1 MHNKTKPIDAE
12 KLLCNIPDEDK
23 LPKRRSELY
32 QLFKRLVRRHHML
45 GMNVK
50 MSTYTTNDSD
60 PNKLKELERALLT
73 DKCLSLIRKLKD
85 HINLH
90 DLKD

>member
-1 MHNKTKPIDAE
+1 MKKPIDA
-12 KLLCNIPDEDK
+12 KKILSNIPDEDK

-32 QLFKRLVRRHHML
+32 RLYKRLVKKHHIL
-45 GMNVK
+45 GMNVE
-50 MSTYTTNDSD
+50 MSTHAINDSN

-90 DLKD
+90 AHKD

>member
-1 MHNKTKPIDAE
+1 MHKTKIDVE
-12 KLLCNIPDEDK
+12 KLLLNIPDEDK

-32 QLFKRLVRRHHML
+32 RLYKRLVKKHHIL
-45 GMNVK
+45 GMNVE
-50 MSTYTTNDSD
+50 MSTHAINDSD

-85 HINLH
+85 HINPH
-90 DLKD
+90 AHQH